1 VSAPGDP
8 SVATEL
14 ADFEA
19 FVRTHQA
26 RVRQQLR
33 RLIGTDTALAD
44 DLAQDAFVQAWRH
57 RTQFRGQA
65 LPSTWLHRIAYN
77 LYVSHVRRAPLAAA
91 LVDELVN
98 DAALQAL
105 PAAADDTALRL
116 DMARALARL
125 PEPERVALVHC
136 FVLDLSHSEAAEVLG
151 WPLGTLKSHV
161 ARGKAR
167 LAEHL
172 AAWATPGATVKET
185 PS

>member
-8 SVATEL
+8 CVATEL

-33 RLIGTDTALAD
+33 RLIGADTALAD

-57 RTQFRGQA
+57 RSQFRGQA

-91 LVDELVN
+91 LVD

-105 PAAADDTALRL
+105 PAAADDAALRL

-136 FVLDLSHSEAAEVLG
+136 FVLDLSHSQAAEVLG

-172 AAWATPGATVKET
+172 AAWATPTAAVKET

>member
-8 SVATEL
+8 SAATEL

-33 RLIGTDTALAD
+33 RLIGADTALAD
-44 DLAQDAFVQAWRH
+44 DLAQDTFVQAWRH
-57 RTQFRGQA
+57 RAQFRGQA

-77 LYVSHVRRAPLAAA
+77 LYVSHVRSAPPAATLADAAA
-91 LVDELVN
+91 L
-98 DAALQAL
+98 QTL
-105 PAAADDTALRL
+105 PAAAGDSALRL
-116 DMARALARL
+116 DVARALARL
-125 PEPERVALVHC
+125 PEPQRVALVHC

-172 AAWATPGATVKET
+172 AAWASPAAVSKET
-185 PS
+185 P